1 MRAPAAPGSIIAVYA
16 QTASGSF
23 LGVTLSVVGAATV
36 TFLVA
41 VLLLKTDRVTDE
53 PDLAEATAAMEA
65 MKGMRSIAS
74 AALSSND
81 TVAISTISSIVFA
94 CDAGMGSSAM
104 GASVLRRKIQ
114 SAGFAEVSVVNQAI
128 SNLTDSYDL
137 VVTHTDLADRA
148 RERTPSAIH
157 VTIDDF
163 MNSPEY
169 DEIVAM
175 IARANRVSA
184 PVDDEPVQ
192 KDPTAGT
199 DVLALDS
206 IVLSG
211 QAGTRA
217 DAINEAGLL
226 LVAVGAVDA
235 SYVDSM
241 HERERSIST
250 YMGNGLAIP
259 HGTNAAK
266 TEVRHTGI
274 SLLRYPEA
282 IDWNGKPVEFVIGIA
297 ATGDD
302 HLALLNRIAQV
313 FVDGDQVARLRAA
326 RTTDEVKAVLDPGH
340 D

>member
-1 MRAPAAPGSIIAVYA
+1 MYA

-65 MKGMRSIAS
+65 MKGKRSIAS

-163 MNSPEY
+163 MNK
-169 DEIVAM
+169 
-175 IARANRVSA
+175 
-184 PVDDEPVQ
+184 PVQ

-199 DVLALDS
+199 DVL
-206 IVLSG
+206 
-211 QAGTRA
+211 GT
-217 DAINEAGLL
+217 
-226 LVAVGAVDA
+226 
-235 SYVDSM
+235 
-241 HERERSIST
+241 
-250 YMGNGLAIP
+250 
-259 HGTNAAK
+259 
-266 TEVRHTGI
+266 VR
-274 SLLRYPEA
+274 
-282 IDWNGKPVEFVIGIA
+282 
-297 ATGDD
+297 GD
-302 HLALLNRIAQV
+302 R
-313 FVDGDQVARLRAA
+313 G
-326 RTTDEVKAVLDPGH
+326 
-340 D
+340 

>member
-1 MRAPAAPGSIIAVYA
+1 M
-16 QTASGSF
+16 
-23 LGVTLSVVGAATV
+23 

-65 MKGMRSIAS
+65 MKGKRSIAS

-94 CDAGMGSSAM
+94 CDAGLGSSAM

-192 KDPTAGT
+192 KDPNAGT

-217 DAINEAGLL
+217 DAINEAGRL

-274 SLLRYPEA
+274 SLVRYLEA

-313 FVDGDQVARLRAA
+313 FVDGDQFARLRAA
-326 RTTDEVKAVLDPGH
+326 RTTDEVKEVLDNGH